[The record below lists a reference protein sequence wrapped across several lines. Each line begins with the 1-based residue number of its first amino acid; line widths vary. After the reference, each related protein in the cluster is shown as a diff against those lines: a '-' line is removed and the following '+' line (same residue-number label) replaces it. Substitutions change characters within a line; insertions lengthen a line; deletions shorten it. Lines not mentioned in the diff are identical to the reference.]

1 MTNSPSLD
9 VGEKYAAQGATAP
22 RITLDY
28 MKSQIDKVF
37 YTSADA
43 PLHRRDST
51 PALAAMTICT
61 LVMKSGFIVIGKSA
75 PLSPENF
82 NREKGQTFAY
92 EDAIRQ
98 LWPMFAFHQLQATYE
113 QRQRDD

>member
-1 MTNSPSLD
+1 MTDSASLNAT
-9 VGEKYAAQGATAP
+9 EKLGAEGATAP
-22 RITLDY
+22 RVTLDY
-28 MKSQIDKVF
+28 IKSQIERMSFSPASGNMHRK
-37 YTSADA
+37 DA
-43 PLHRRDST
+43 T
-51 PALAAMTICT
+51 PSLDAMTICT

-82 NREKGQTFAY
+82 DREKGQTFAY